1 MARFSQDQFSCP
13 VCLDLLKDPVTI
25 PCGHSYCMSCITDHW
40 NQEEEKRVYSCPE
53 CRQTFSPRPALG
65 KNTMLA
71 EVVEKL
77 KKTALQTAVP
87 AGPEDVQCDVCT
99 GQKHKAVK
107 SCLVCLNSFC
117 QNHLEQHE
125 NLFNVKRHN
134 LMDATGRLQEM
145 ICHQHDKPLE
155 IYCRT
160 DQQCICLLCMVDE
173 HKNHSTVSA
182 AAERTEKQ
190 KLLSETQQ
198 NFQQQIKE
206 RQKYFQELEE
216 AVETHK
222 HSAQIAVDDNE
233 RIFTELI
240 SSIERRHSEVTQMIK
255 DREKTVVGR
264 AKGLMEQLKQE
275 IDDLRNRNSELE
287 QLSDTNDHIHF
298 LQSFPSLP
306 VPPGSPDVPSIS
318 DGSLDVVGKSVFQL
332 KKKLEDFFRQEIEK
346 LAVRCIQ
353 IIPTPE
359 YESRKDFLNYFH
371 RFTLHPNTAH
381 QHLYLSERNR
391 MVTCTT
397 TLQWYPDHPDRF
409 DRYLQVLCR
418 ECVHGRCYWE
428 VEWTGNDLVYV
439 SISVSYKTIYRKGTD
454 NKCRFGYNDQ
464 SWSLVCS
471 PSSFSFWHNNKE
483 TKLPVP
489 SSSNRI
495 GVYVDLS
502 AGILSFY
509 SICDTMTL
517 IHRVQ
522 TTFTQYLYP
531 GFRFF
536 QNFTEPLIGVK
547 CNKYVSLAEGSTVKL
562 CDIQYKSILQ

>member
-222 HSAQIAVDDNE
+222 
-233 RIFTELI
+233 
-240 SSIERRHSEVTQMIK
+240 
-255 DREKTVVGR
+255 
-264 AKGLMEQLKQE
+264 
-275 IDDLRNRNSELE
+275 
-287 QLSDTNDHIHF
+287 
-298 LQSFPSLP
+298 SFPSLP

-346 LAVRCIQ
+346 LAGIVRCIQ